1 MKRRYFPCLFIPAF
15 LLTSCR
21 LLQIFNKTSSSRN
34 QNSSNKEEDVPA
46 FQVSLESIF
55 PKVRLSQSSFFDETV
70 NAITEKEIP
79 PFQEYTFEY
88 FNSVYGF
95 EAIDNENTSSFM
107 GGVVDDQGTVRSLNF
122 YKCTFFIK
130 NASNIVLDYDLRII
144 ITDLKKSNEGASLD
158 DVVRFGLFEEGDLTV
173 WAKKSKTPHLD
184 ELGQN
189 DYREAISVSTE
200 EATSMYPFQGYAEMF
215 ESERVIA
222 TRSRVHLES
231 EETIKYTAL
240 IWIEGFDPDNSTNS
254 PSPVG
259 GSMKFSITINDY
271 EAN

>member
-1 MKRRYFPCLFIPAF
+1 MKRRYIPCLLIPAF

-21 LLQIFNKTSSSRN
+21 LLQIFNKRSSGN
-34 QNSSNKEEDVPA
+34 QNSSNKENDVPA
-46 FQVSLESIF
+46 FQVSLGSTF

-70 NAITEKEIP
+70 NSITEKELP
-79 PFQEYTFEY
+79 PFQEYTYEY
-88 FNSVYGF
+88 FDSVYSF
-95 EAIDNENTSSFM
+95 EAIDNENTSSLM
-107 GGVVDDQGTVRSLNF
+107 GAVASDDDTIQSLNF

-130 NASNIVLDYDLRII
+130 NASNIVLDYDLRIN
-144 ITDLKKSNEGASLD
+144 ITDLKKSVEGASVD
-158 DVVRFGLFEEGDLTV
+158 DVVRFGLFEEGSLTV

-200 EATSMYPFQGYAEMF
+200 DATSVYPFQGYAEMF

-222 TRSRVHLES
+222 TRNRIHLES

-240 IWIEGFDPDNSTNS
+240 IWVEGFDPDSMNS
-254 PSPVG
+254 PSPKNS
-259 GSMKFSITINDY
+259 SMKFGITINDY
-271 EAN
+271 EAK